1 MKPYDKNDM
10 NVQFV
15 INTQEE
21 ATWDGATTRDSD
33 ISWGTC

>member
-1 MKPYDKNDM
+1 MKSSNKKEM

-33 ISWGTC
+33 I